1 MRNKR
6 RRQHKPKLKKKKTGN
21 GRAETYRKVGTE
33 DGEVILERTNIRSN
47 LKKSRILE
55 RLQEEL
61 EIVNEEIVNVR
72 ARKQEIVDK
81 IQIIKDIV

>member
-1 MRNKR
+1 M
-6 RRQHKPKLKKKKTGN
+6 
-21 GRAETYRKVGTE
+21 AETYRKVRTE
-33 DGEVILERTNIRSN
+33 DGEVILEKTTTRSD

-72 ARKQEIVDK
+72 DRKQEIVDK